1 MPTRSLP
8 PRPHLDHLK
17 HQAKDLRDA
26 HAAGNAEAL
35 ARLAE
40 FHPRL
45 AGKAAAAI
53 AAAPLSQADA
63 LLTIAREHG
72 FASWPKLKRHVE
84 GLGAFERRVER
95 LRADFAGGDIE
106 ARKRLLKPAHDA
118 RRFERF
124 DPQAPSISD
133 LDARLLIANE
143 EGYAY
148 WNKYESFLHLDPA
161 VQDVIGAV
169 RTGNRDALLA
179 ALREEPRAAN
189 PFWVPGFAAP
199 ERAPNDSIPLFC
211 VSEASARGTNEH
223 GNEYELVRDLAA
235 AGASVDA
242 DGGVPLVAAV
252 SFGVLRATE
261 ALLDCGGAVD
271 GVDGDGALLAYALHF
286 GHTDVAG
293 LLARRGAKTDL
304 RFDAGL
310 GRLDAVKR
318 WFGATGSLRP
328 GAGALVD
335 PYALEHKMRGESP
348 FRCERTRANVL
359 SQALYFACSHG
370 RLDVA
375 EFLLAQGAE
384 IDAIVPGLDYR
395 GTVLHRVVQLG
406 AGGPVNAEQIVR
418 FLHAH
423 GGSLDAR
430 DEVYHGTPTGWARHA
445 GRHETVE
452 LLRSLGAKG

>member
-1 MPTRSLP
+1 GET
-8 PRPHLDHLK
+8 
-17 HQAKDLRDA
+17 Q
-26 HAAGNAEAL
+26 AL

-45 AGKAAAAI
+45 AGKARAAI

-84 GLGAFERRVER
+84 SLGAFERRVER
-95 LRADFAGGDIE
+95 LRADFAGGDVE
-106 ARKRLLKPAHDA
+106 TRKRLLKPAHDV

-124 DPQAPSISD
+124 DPEAPSISD

-169 RTGNRDALLA
+169 RNGDRAALLE

-189 PFWVPGFAAP
+189 PFWVPAFAAP

-211 VSEASARGTNEH
+211 VSEASGRDTNKN
-223 GNEYELVRDLAA
+223 GNEYELVRDLVA
-235 AGASVDA
+235 AGANVDV

-252 SFGVLRATE
+252 SFGVLRAVE

-286 GHTDVAG
+286 GHTEVAE
-293 LLARRGAKTDL
+293 LLNRRGAKTDL
-304 RFDAGL
+304 RFDSGL

-318 WFGATGSLRP
+318 WFGPTGSLLP

-359 SQALYFACSHG
+359 SQALYFACTHG

-384 IDAIVPGLDYR
+384 IDAVVPGLDYR

-406 AGGPVNAEQIVR
+406 VAGPVNAERVVR

-423 GGSLDAR
+423 GASLDAR
-430 DEVYHGTPTGWARHA
+430 DEVYHGTALGWARHA
-445 GRHETVE
+445 GRHDTVE

>member
-1 MPTRSLP
+1 MPTRPLP
-8 PRPHLDHLK
+8 PRPDLDHLK
-17 HQAKDLRDA
+17 HQAKDLRNG
-26 HAAGNAEAL
+26 HAARNAEAI

-40 FHPRL
+40 FNPQL
-45 AGKAAAAI
+45 AGQSPGEI
-53 AAAPLSQADA
+53 AAAPLTQADA

-84 GLGAFERRVER
+84 SLGALERRVER
-95 LRADFAGGDIE
+95 LRVDFAGADVEG
-106 ARKRLLKPAHDA
+106 RKRLLKPAHDV

-124 DPQAPSISD
+124 DPQAPSISEP
-133 LDARLLIANE
+133 DARLLIANE

-169 RTGNRDALLA
+169 RTGNRAALLA

-189 PFWVPGFAAP
+189 PFWVPGFTTP

-211 VSEASARGTNEH
+211 VSEASGRDTNKN
-223 GNEYELVRDLAA
+223 GNEYALVRDLVA
-235 AGASVDA
+235 AGANVDV

-252 SFGVLRATE
+252 SFGVLRAVE
-261 ALLDCGGAVD
+261 ALLDSGGAVD

-286 GHTDVAG
+286 GHTDVAE

-304 RFDAGL
+304 RFDASL

-318 WFGATGSLRP
+318 WFGATGSLQP

-348 FRCERTRANVL
+348 FRCERTRANIL
-359 SQALYFACSHG
+359 SQALYFACTHG
-370 RLDVA
+370 RLEVA
-375 EFLLAQGAE
+375 EFLLAHGAE
-384 IDAIVPGLDYR
+384 IDAVVPGLDYR

-406 AGGPVNAEQIVR
+406 AAGPVNAEGVVR
-418 FLHAH
+418 FLHVH
-423 GGSLDAR
+423 GANLEAR
-430 DEVYHGTPTGWARHA
+430 DEVYHGTPVGWAWHA

-452 LLRSLGAKG
+452 LLRSLGAKC